1 MRAAARPVPVERDY
15 AERGATLG
23 SLPSAR
29 PGAAAARRPDTR
41 GGGVG
46 ASAPADPRRRR
57 PLAASVVAVAALV
70 LVAALFHVW
79 SRLRVVDLGYRLAA
93 ARAAHAQLL
102 EQNRRLSAELAAL
115 RAPRRLAE
123 TARVRLGLRPPTP
136 DQVIHMPPAPR
147 GPGR

>member
-1 MRAAARPVPVERDY
+1 MRAAARRVPVERDY
-15 AERGATLG
+15 AERGAKLG
-23 SLPSAR
+23 NRPSAR
-29 PGAAAARRPDTR
+29 PGAAAARRPDGR
-41 GGGVG
+41 GGG
-46 ASAPADPRRRR
+46 ASAPADLRGRRRR